1 MAATHTTAVAAWHA
15 YTIDYNT
22 YRLGEDANIDTDA
35 HSRDR
40 GACTTATMRSAHAPP
55 RRFSRTAR
63 GQHGPKLLSK
73 AEQHAGA

>member
-22 YRLGEDANIDTDA
+22 YRLGEYANIDTDA

-40 GACTTATMRSAHAPP
+40 GVHNRDGAVGARAAAALLAHSTWA
-55 RRFSRTAR
+55 A
-63 GQHGPKLLSK
+63 
-73 AEQHAGA
+73 